1 MRWNNHGDVTFATLC
16 YALCGDISDFTLDSV
31 YDWQKVK
38 GCFTSYFSYLLRY
51 LAFSLLLFLSVLN
64 LNAQYKTEEK
74 IIVST
79 YAGSGIKGFQDGP
92 KEKAQLESP
101 NGISLDKFGNLFIA
115 DSYNNA
121 IRKVTSLG
129 ELYTL
134 AGNGSEGYK
143 DGFGKN
149 ALFHFPSDAYA
160 DKNGNIYVADYWN
173 HCIRKITS
181 YGLVTT
187 IAGVPGKK
195 GYKNGKA
202 KEALFNNPIGVIVD
216 YTDNLYVLDTKNHC
230 IRKISNDGM
239 VTTFA
244 GSPTPGFVDGI
255 GTDAKFS
262 NPTGLCADRYGN
274 FYVID
279 TDNRAVRKI
288 YPDQRVE
295 TVLDHHFTYFKD
307 STQGRKLQFF
317 HSSEGGGICSGPK
330 DIFFIA
336 DGASHTIYKVDLEK
350 RVISVIAGTGK
361 MGYKNGE
368 GHLSMF
374 ANPVEITMDA
384 SNNLY
389 VSDFGN
395 HVVRK
400 IEFQKIKIE
409 DPQKPKE
416 IIHYLYG
423 NIVNAAT
430 QEPIPHV
437 NIVVQK
443 YEGIDLVKK
452 NYFFTQNSYKIP
464 IQSGTHQIFVKQ
476 PGFMPF
482 QAEIEIKPNQDFHYN
497 IELIPIKVGAKAVL
511 RNIYFAPNSASLTI
525 DALEG
530 LEKLVEFMKINPKV
544 EILISGHT
552 DIGSTQEFNI
562 KLSEARAKAV
572 KDYLVQMG
580 IEPSRISHKGYG
592 NAKPIADNHTPEG
605 RALNRRIEIEIIKM

>member
-1 MRWNNHGDVTFATLC
+1 MKWNKKVGIKIFYKLSFYIAIGILENPYTLRSQN
-16 YALCGDISDFTLDSV
+16 YRI
-31 YDWQKVK
+31 
-38 GCFTSYFSYLLRY
+38 
-51 LAFSLLLFLSVLN
+51 
-64 LNAQYKTEEK
+64 EEK
-74 IIVST
+74 VYVTT
-79 YAGSGIKGFQDGP
+79 YAGSGIKGFEDGH
-92 KEKAQLESP
+92 KEKAQLSSP
-101 NGISLDKFGNLFIA
+101 NGISMDKFGNLFIA

-121 IRKVTSLG
+121 IRKVTPLG
-129 ELYTL
+129 ELYTF
-134 AGNGSEGYK
+134 AGSGIEGHK

-149 ALFHFPSDAYA
+149 ASFHFPSDAYA

-187 IAGVPGKK
+187 VAGVPGKK

-230 IRKISNDGM
+230 IRKISNDGE

-244 GSPTPGFVDGI
+244 GSPTPGFADGI

-274 FYVID
+274 FYVLD
-279 TDNRAVRKI
+279 TDNRAIRKI

-295 TVLDHHFTYFKD
+295 TVLDQHFSFFKD
-307 STQGRKLQFF
+307 STNGRKLQFF
-317 HSSEGGGICSGPK
+317 HSAEGGGICSGPK
-330 DIFFIA
+330 DIFYIA
-336 DGASHTIYKVDLEK
+336 DGASHSIYKVDLEK
-350 RVISVIAGTGK
+350 RVISVVAGTGK

-374 ANPVEITMDA
+374 AHPVEITMDP
-384 SNNLY
+384 SNNIY
-389 VSDFGN
+389 VADFDN

-400 IEFQKIKIE
+400 IEFKKMKIE
-409 DPQKPKE
+409 NPQLPKE
-416 IIHYLYG
+416 VAHYLYG
-423 NIVNAAT
+423 EVINAET
-430 QEPIPHV
+430 KEPIPNV

-443 YEGIDLVKK
+443 YEGIDLIKK
-452 NYFFTQNSYKIP
+452 NYHFLQSHYKIN
-464 IQSGTHQIFVKQ
+464 IHKGVHQIFIKQ

-482 QAEIEIKPNQDFHYN
+482 QAEIIAQPNQDFKYN
-497 IELIPIKVGAKAVL
+497 VELTPIKVGAKAVL
-511 RNIYFAPNSASLTI
+511 RNLYFAPNSASLTV

-530 LEKLVEFMKINPKV
+530 LEKLVEFMKLNPKV

-580 IEPSRISHKGYG
+580 IEPLRIGYKGYG
-592 NAKPIADNHTPEG
+592 NSKPIADNNTAEG

>member
-1 MRWNNHGDVTFATLC
+1 MKWNNAWEAPPFSQETG
-16 YALCGDISDFTLDSV
+16 
-31 YDWQKVK
+31 KVNL
-38 GCFTSYFSYLLRY
+38 YLLVMVFIAFP
-51 LAFSLLLFLSVLN
+51 LAVIKRFVLLVFFVFSFLY
-64 LNAQYKTEEK
+64 AQNYRIEEK

-79 YAGSGIKGFQDGP
+79 YAGSGKRGFEDGQ
-92 KEKAQLESP
+92 KDKASLESP
-101 NGISLDKFGNLFIA
+101 NGISIDKFGNLFIA
-115 DSYNNA
+115 DSYNHS
-121 IRKVTSLG
+121 IRKVTSMG
-129 ELYTL
+129 DLYTF
-134 AGNGSEGYK
+134 AGNGLEGYR
-143 DGFGKN
+143 DGFGKS
-149 ALFHFPSDAYA
+149 AMFHFPADAYA
-160 DKNGNIYVADYWN
+160 DKNGNVYVADYWN

-187 IAGVPGKK
+187 IAGVPGKR

-202 KEALFNNPIGVIVD
+202 KDALFYNPIGVIVD

-230 IRKISNDGM
+230 VRKISNEGE

-244 GSPTPGFVDGI
+244 GGPTPGFVDGI
-255 GTDAKFS
+255 GADAKFS

-274 FYVID
+274 FYLID

-295 TVLDHHFTYFKD
+295 TVLDAQFSHFRD
-307 STQGRKLQFF
+307 STHGRKLQFF
-317 HSSEGGGICSGPK
+317 QSAEGGGICSGPK

-336 DGASHTIYKVDLEK
+336 DGASHTIYKIDLDK
-350 RVISVIAGTGK
+350 RVISVVAGTGK

-368 GHLSMF
+368 GHLAMF
-374 ANPVEITMDA
+374 ANPVELTMDP
-384 SNNLY
+384 SNNIY
-389 VSDFGN
+389 VADFGN

-409 DPQKPKE
+409 DPKIPKE
-416 IIHYLYG
+416 IVHYLHG
-423 NIVNAAT
+423 RVLNAET
-430 QEPIPHV
+430 KEPIANV
-437 NIVVQK
+437 NIALQK
-443 YEGIDLVKK
+443 YEGIDLTKK
-452 NYFFTQNSYKIP
+452 DYYFVESNYKIP
-464 IQSGTHQIFVKQ
+464 IHSGSHQIFVKQ

-482 QAEIEIKPNQDFHYN
+482 QAEIKVPPNQDFQYH
-497 IELIPIKVGAKAVL
+497 IELMPIKVGAKAVL

-530 LEKLVEFMKINPKV
+530 LEKLVEFMKLNPMV

-552 DIGSTQEFNI
+552 DIGSTQDYNI

-580 IEPSRISHKGYG
+580 ISPLRIGHKGYG
-592 NAKPIADNHTPEG
+592 NSRPIADNNTAEG